1 MTVRYIQAIST
12 DAGAIPVNTEV
23 ATHDRASDAA
33 KVQDVFLDNLV
44 PRSQAPTGNALN
56 VIIGPGDVISNI
68 PVVLL
73 YEHHQLH
80 EGETWQAGYG
90 PVGILAAAVV
100 DHLVKVANVTATTRT
115 PHMVFELDSTSEV
128 WIQIY
133 EAPTT
138 TANGTPVTCY
148 NRNRNTVG
156 SPTTTIF
163 VTPTVTAA
171 GTLITSTI
179 VGSGEKAGGAGRDAN
194 EWDLKSNTNY
204 LVRITGKTPGN
215 VCMRFQFYEDLG
227 V

>member
-1 MTVRYIQAIST
+1 MNNPEYERIGVNSGALP
-12 DAGAIPVNTEV
+12 AGTTIEAVSQLDGSLRQV
-23 ATHDRASDAA
+23 VKLGDLAQR
-33 KVQDVFLDNLV
+33 VQT
-44 PRSQAPTGNALN
+44 PTGDALQ
-56 VIIGPGDVISNI
+56 VQIGPGDVISNI
-68 PVVLL
+68 PVVIM

-90 PVGILAAAVV
+90 PAGILAAAVV

-115 PHMVFELDSTSEV
+115 PHIVFEVDSTSEV

-133 EAPTT
+133 ETPTT
-138 TANGTPVTCY
+138 TANGTPVTCF
-148 NRNRNTVG
+148 NRNRNTAG

-163 VTPTVTAA
+163 ITPTVTAA
-171 GTLITSTI
+171 GTLITSAI

-215 VCMRFQFYEDLG
+215 ICMRFQFYEDMG